1 MTAEEPGGTKD
12 SGAKDT
18 GTQGQGS
25 GTSKDVPQSGPS
37 GGALDRLRSDIDGID
52 QQLVDLLS
60 ERLRIALEIG
70 KAKVRAGHSFFD
82 PVRERRVLDKV
93 RALAGHRYPPERIES
108 IYREIISASR
118 TAQAGEMVL
127 VHGAPGSP
135 THEAAHLRFGTG
147 PRFDWTPNDAEVFGR
162 LADGS
167 CDYAVVSL
175 EGRSLEVSVERL
187 DLFLH
192 SSAQV
197 FAEVAVR
204 PTLSVFA
211 PPGVVPDVVQGSAE
225 PSGGRS
231 ADLTAGSTVGAPASR
246 VPLPDAQVPRSV
258 PIFGTPANLARA
270 SGFLS
275 TRTEAPVEVAATLGD
290 AIRAAESRDGMVLGP
305 PVVGVTFG
313 WPEVLSG
320 VQDESVGKRRF
331 FVLAT
336 RSAPPSGR
344 DRTLLLLVLANRSG
358 ALHGV
363 TEVLVESGLNLSWM
377 EPKSSHL
384 GSWDHLFL
392 FEIDGHREDPAVA
405 RAVERLAGRTE
416 VMRVLGSYPRE
427 FA

>member
-1 MTAEEPGGTKD
+1 MTKD
-12 SGAKDT
+12 EHDRPEAEPDPAKDEA
-18 GTQGQGS
+18 GRPDGGPEPAEDAGVDRSDS
-25 GTSKDVPQSGPS
+25 GRGD
-37 GGALDRLRSDIDGID
+37 ALGRLRSDIDGID
-52 QQLVDLLS
+52 RQLVDLLS
-60 ERLRIALEIG
+60 ERLQIALEIG

-93 RALAGHRYPPERIES
+93 RGLAGHRYPPDRIES

-127 VHGAPGSP
+127 IHGAPGSIA
-135 THEAAHLRFGTG
+135 HEAAHLRFGTG
-147 PRFDWTPNDAEVFGR
+147 PRFDWTPNDADVFGR

-175 EGRSLEVSVERL
+175 EGRSLELSVERL

-192 SSAQV
+192 SSAEV

-204 PTLSVFA
+204 STLSVFA
-211 PPGVVPDVVQGSAE
+211 PPGTTP
-225 PSGGRS
+225 PSG
-231 ADLTAGSTVGAPASR
+231 TQ
-246 VPLPDAQVPRSV
+246 VPLDAPV
-258 PIFGTPANLARA
+258 FGTPANLARA
-270 SGFLS
+270 SAFLS

-290 AIRAAESRDGMVLGP
+290 ALRAAESRGGMVLAP

-313 WPEVLSG
+313 WSEVAGG
-320 VQDESVGKRRF
+320 VQDESARKRRF

-405 RAVERLAGRTE
+405 RAVERLARRTE
-416 VMRVLGSYPRE
+416 VMRVLGSYPHE